1 MLLQQSRCRS
11 LVDFSTSTEEKSKIF
26 ISHRKILPKLKTDRA
41 KFLTCFLATNTRSIA
56 VEVEGFLDE
65 VRLVSHWAHCSKA
78 KLFSSIVLKVSG
90 SN

>member
-1 MLLQQSRCRS
+1 MQI

-41 KFLTCFLATNTRSIA
+41 KFLTCFLYATNTRSIA

-65 VRLVSHWAHCSKA
+65 VRLVSHWVHCSQGKT
-78 KLFSSIVLKVSG
+78 LQFNSPESERF
-90 SN
+90 

>member
-1 MLLQQSRCRS
+1 MQI

-41 KFLTCFLATNTRSIA
+41 VFTCFYATNTRSIA

-65 VRLVSHWAHCSKA
+65 VRLVSHWVHCSQGKTQ
-78 KLFSSIVLKVSG
+78 FNSPESERF
-90 SN
+90 